1 MGYDI
6 GGLER
11 AVGGMIDKKLYL
23 HWTGSNYN
31 SGMSRN
37 YHSVFTGD
45 GKKKQGIDYN
55 QPGAHTWKRNKN
67 SVGLAASSMGG
78 RPWIDY
84 PPTTAQNTAMMK
96 EAARIATSWGWKPE
110 DVSVKNVM
118 TGAEAASNR
127 DGSRMHEN
135 YGPVE
140 WGGTGEGWGF
150 FKTTKR
156 GADGSGG
163 SDLRAMMRAF
173 MAKGGGGKGRSTQT
187 EMDLLQRLVLAE
199 ARGEGTLGMALV
211 ARSVMNRAG
220 IIQDGAAPGLYN
232 SKGGSITDIIMGKGQ
247 YQPIRDGSINA
258 ERSPREMDQ
267 ALKAIMLA
275 KNPKALRNR
284 LIAAGY
290 DDATINK
297 LLGATGFR
305 TGGARLD
312 KSQSVNATKAGGH
325 IFNSAGNEDLRIL
338 NPSLGADGNRKM
350 GGGGSGVQSFS
361 DSKRNRVDGGLGGFG
376 LGGRAGA
383 RLRGGGGNTQNQLF
397 GNTNAKANATTGT
410 TDTASMRKATD
421 ERNRA
426 RREMNRRTL
435 EIVQAAI
442 NQIET
447 SNVRTKGWIE
457 QANAA
462 ATSILGQSDSPTF
475 IGGGGGGG
483 GGASGPFSSGKA
495 NGIFGIATKVLNSFN
510 NPLRCLFK

>member
-1 MGYDI
+1 M
-6 GGLER
+6 
-11 AVGGMIDKKLYL
+11 
-23 HWTGSNYN
+23 
-31 SGMSRN
+31 
-37 YHSVFTGD
+37 
-45 GKKKQGIDYN
+45 
-55 QPGAHTWKRNKN
+55 
-67 SVGLAASSMGG
+67 
-78 RPWIDY
+78 
-84 PPTTAQNTAMMK
+84 
-96 EAARIATSWGWKPE
+96 
-110 DVSVKNVM
+110 
-118 TGAEAASNR
+118 
-127 DGSRMHEN
+127 
-135 YGPVE
+135 
-140 WGGTGEGWGF
+140 
-150 FKTTKR
+150 
-156 GADGSGG
+156 
-163 SDLRAMMRAF
+163 
-173 MAKGGGGKGRSTQT
+173 
-187 EMDLLQRLVLAE
+187 
-199 ARGEGTLGMALV
+199 
-211 ARSVMNRAG
+211 
-220 IIQDGAAPGLYN
+220 
-232 SKGGSITDIIMGKGQ
+232 
-247 YQPIRDGSINA
+247 
-258 ERSPREMDQ
+258 
-267 ALKAIMLA
+267 
-275 KNPKALRNR
+275 
-284 LIAAGY
+284 IAAGY

-495 NGIFGIATKVLNSFN
+495 NGFFGIATKVLNSFN
-510 NPLRCLFK
+510 NPLRGLFK